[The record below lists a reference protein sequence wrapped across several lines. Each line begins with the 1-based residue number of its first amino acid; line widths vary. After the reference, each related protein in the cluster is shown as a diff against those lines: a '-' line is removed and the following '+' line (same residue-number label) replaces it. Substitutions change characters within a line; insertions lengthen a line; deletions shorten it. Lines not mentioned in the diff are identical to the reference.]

1 MAMLTVMVKR
11 NTSIR
16 RANMKM
22 CEPVYKKCVNTS
34 IFVYQSESPGINKF
48 HRNPTTQVN
57 TKVVL
62 LTYTPRHLC
71 AVRSSQ
77 NCLHFQWI
85 VDSELSCEFLP
96 FSLMCF

>member
-22 CEPVYKKCVNTS
+22 CEPKHKKCVNTS
-34 IFVYQSESPGINKF
+34 IFVSQSESPGINKF

-62 LTYTPRHLC
+62 LTYTPVC
-71 AVRSSQ
+71 
-77 NCLHFQWI
+77 
-85 VDSELSCEFLP
+85 CEVI
-96 FSLMCF
+96 